1 MRKRI
6 KDERGAIVVEAT
18 ISFTAFIFLL
28 YIIYSIVDI
37 CYIQAKM
44 SIALN
49 SAATDI
55 SQYSYLY
62 YKFGIDSVDNAASNA
77 ASSSRALAKD
87 TLKGMDKIMTGISDI
102 DSSLSDIENGSSD
115 FESLMTAYDETK
127 GGASDLAANIN
138 DYGDALAEDPMGFVK
153 GMGMLALNEGSSAGK
168 SYLAQSMGRAF
179 MKKNL
184 KDSNGGDVDAFL
196 KQYHVKDGLD
206 GLSFAGTEFL
216 VSTDGKSSNAL
227 RLTCSYDVK
236 VVNLL
241 NTDITIRFCQSASTD
256 VWGKGVSAKK

>member
-1 MRKRI
+1 
-6 KDERGAIVVEAT
+6 
-18 ISFTAFIFLL
+18 
-28 YIIYSIVDI
+28 
-37 CYIQAKM
+37 
-44 SIALN
+44 
-49 SAATDI
+49 
-55 SQYSYLY
+55 
-62 YKFGIDSVDNAASNA
+62 
-77 ASSSRALAKD
+77 
-87 TLKGMDKIMTGISDI
+87 MTGISDM

-184 KDSNGGDVDAFL
+184 KDSNGGDVNAFL

>member
-87 TLKGMDKIMTGISDI
+87 TLKGMDELMTGISDM

-153 GMGMLALNEGSSAGK
+153 GMGCL
-168 SYLAQSMGRAF
+168 
-179 MKKNL
+179 
-184 KDSNGGDVDAFL
+184 
-196 KQYHVKDGLD
+196 H
-206 GLSFAGTEFL
+206 
-216 VSTDGKSSNAL
+216 
-227 RLTCSYDVK
+227 
-236 VVNLL
+236 
-241 NTDITIRFCQSASTD
+241 
-256 VWGKGVSAKK
+256 

>member
-1 MRKRI
+1 M
-6 KDERGAIVVEAT
+6 ETGLF
-18 ISFTAFIFLL
+18 S
-28 YIIYSIVDI
+28 
-37 CYIQAKM
+37 YIQAKM

-77 ASSSRALAKD
+77 ASSSRALAKH
-87 TLKGMDKIMTGISDI
+87 TLKGMDELMTGISDM

-184 KDSNGGDVDAFL
+184 KDSNGGDVNAFL

>member
-1 MRKRI
+1 MRKHI

-87 TLKGMDKIMTGISDI
+87 TLKGMDELMTGISDM

-184 KDSNGGDVDAFL
+184 KDSNGGDVNAFL

-216 VSTDGKSSNAL
+216 VSTDGKSSMP
-227 RLTCSYDVK
+227 
-236 VVNLL
+236 
-241 NTDITIRFCQSASTD
+241 
-256 VWGKGVSAKK
+256 